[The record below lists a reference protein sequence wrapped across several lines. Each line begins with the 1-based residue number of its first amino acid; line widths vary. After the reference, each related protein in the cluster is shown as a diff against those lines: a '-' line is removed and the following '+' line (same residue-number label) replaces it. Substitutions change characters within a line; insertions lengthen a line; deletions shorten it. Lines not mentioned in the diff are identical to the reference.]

1 MLFPVVHSETHTN
14 GSCEVILQGLAGPP
28 DLQATAGPAGFFL
41 CILNTNFPGLLS
53 VFQPALH
60 CHVFPQEF
68 ILVIPLLLI
77 CPLSV
82 FIQSC
87 VK

>member
-1 MLFPVVHSETHTN
+1 MHTEHQL
-14 GSCEVILQGLAGPP
+14 SWLVKRYIR
-28 DLQATAGPAGFFL
+28 FS
-41 CILNTNFPGLLS
+41 LLS